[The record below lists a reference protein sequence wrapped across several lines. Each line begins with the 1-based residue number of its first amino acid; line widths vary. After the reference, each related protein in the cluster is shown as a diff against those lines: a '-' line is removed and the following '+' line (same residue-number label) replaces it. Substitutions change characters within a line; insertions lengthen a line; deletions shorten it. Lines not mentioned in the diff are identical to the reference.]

1 MVGNTK
7 SQKRNETMHET
18 VTPALFAITASRGR
32 WQTAPH
38 LLILSDK
45 LTQVAAGDL
54 KRLMVFMPPRSGK
67 SQLIS
72 QFFPAWYLG
81 HHPDNRIILTS
92 YEADFAATW
101 GWKARSVFEEFAPDI
116 FGLSM
121 RGDSSARNR
130 WDITDHVG
138 GMNTAGVGGAITGKG
153 ANCLIGST
161 PIITSDG
168 TKTIESITQMRN
180 MPHILAYN
188 HTTSRLEWCRIIATK
203 ASTKPILE
211 IETVRGRKIRTTREH
226 RVFVDQQGYTE
237 AYRLCEGDRVYVATI
252 AEKPDMPTLREREER
267 KGRPMSSVL
276 PKAPGSPSADA
287 MFSVWGSLRD
297 ACIRVLKSIE
307 TWANRFLLLEGML
320 SKTPCRKE
328 CEIMRSMW
336 QADARKKRKQVLLK
350 RMPKDR
356 AGCTKTNSN
365 MPGMRGDIPSTVPS
379 NSILHPE
386 LCERCPFKTHD
397 GGWKFTLQR
406 WDELFK
412 TFFRNETPDS
422 GKGSVQMC
430 DMRGEPCLKNP
441 SYRRRCD
448 EQCSNESDNN
458 VSVPP
463 HNSSQIEY
471 DTISGVR
478 EVSGGAVSVYD
489 LQVEGCNNFFA
500 GEILVHNCFIIDD
513 PVKNAEDANSQLKRD
528 KAWDWYQSTA
538 YTRLEPDAAMILIMT
553 RWHPEDLGGL
563 LLKEMEA
570 GGEQWD
576 VLKFPAIAEEN
587 DLMGRK
593 IGEPLWKERYPL
605 ESLNTIQG
613 TVSAYWWAAMYQQS
627 PYART
632 GKTFKR
638 ADFIMA
644 DGGAQGSQVRFWDLA
659 ATEETKGKDPDW
671 TVGCLM
677 SEHRGRFW
685 IKDIIRVRED
695 AAEVERIIAQA
706 ALMDG
711 KETRIF
717 MEQEGGASGKSLIS
731 YYARTVLKGY
741 SFEGI
746 PSTGSKPLRAQPL
759 AAAVAN
765 GNVHLIAAG
774 WNSVFLDEAEQFPNG
789 AHDDQVDAAAQS
801 FNMLFDDKPDPGRF
815 RVAGAKRE

>member
-1 MVGNTK
+1 
-7 SQKRNETMHET
+7 MHET

-32 WQTAPH
+32 WQAAPH
-38 LLILSDK
+38 LLMLSDK
-45 LTQVAAGDL
+45 LTQVAAGSL

-81 HHPDNRIILTS
+81 HQPDNRVILTS

-116 FGLSM
+116 FGLSV

-130 WDITDHVG
+130 WDIVDHVG

-153 ANCLIGST
+153 A
-161 PIITSDG
+161 
-168 TKTIESITQMRN
+168 
-180 MPHILAYN
+180 
-188 HTTSRLEWCRIIATK
+188 
-203 ASTKPILE
+203 
-211 IETVRGRKIRTTREH
+211 
-226 RVFVDQQGYTE
+226 
-237 AYRLCEGDRVYVATI
+237 
-252 AEKPDMPTLREREER
+252 
-267 KGRPMSSVL
+267 
-276 PKAPGSPSADA
+276 
-287 MFSVWGSLRD
+287 
-297 ACIRVLKSIE
+297 
-307 TWANRFLLLEGML
+307 
-320 SKTPCRKE
+320 
-328 CEIMRSMW
+328 
-336 QADARKKRKQVLLK
+336 
-350 RMPKDR
+350 
-356 AGCTKTNSN
+356 
-365 MPGMRGDIPSTVPS
+365 
-379 NSILHPE
+379 
-386 LCERCPFKTHD
+386 
-397 GGWKFTLQR
+397 
-406 WDELFK
+406 
-412 TFFRNETPDS
+412 
-422 GKGSVQMC
+422 
-430 DMRGEPCLKNP
+430 
-441 SYRRRCD
+441 
-448 EQCSNESDNN
+448 
-458 VSVPP
+458 
-463 HNSSQIEY
+463 
-471 DTISGVR
+471 
-478 EVSGGAVSVYD
+478 D
-489 LQVEGCNNFFA
+489 L
-500 GEILVHNCFIIDD
+500 FIIDD

-538 YTRLEPDAAMILIMT
+538 YTRLEPDASMILIMT

-570 GGEQWD
+570 GGEQWG

-593 IGEPLWKERYPL
+593 VGEPLWKERYPI

-638 ADFIMA
+638 ADFI
-644 DGGAQGSQVRFWDLA
+644 
-659 ATEETKGKDPDW
+659 
-671 TVGCLM
+671 
-677 SEHRGRFW
+677 W

-774 WNSVFLDEAEQFPNG
+774 WNSEFLDEAEQFPNG
-789 AHDDQVDAAAQS
+789 AHDDQVDAAAQA
-801 FNMLFDDKPDPGRF
+801 FNMLFNDKPDPGRF
-815 RVAGAKRE
+815 RVAGAKRQ

>member
-116 FGLSM
+116 FGLSV

-130 WDITDHVG
+130 WDIVDHVG

-153 ANCLIGST
+153 ADL
-161 PIITSDG
+161 
-168 TKTIESITQMRN
+168 
-180 MPHILAYN
+180 
-188 HTTSRLEWCRIIATK
+188 
-203 ASTKPILE
+203 
-211 IETVRGRKIRTTREH
+211 
-226 RVFVDQQGYTE
+226 FV
-237 AYRLCEGDRVYVATI
+237 
-252 AEKPDMPTLREREER
+252 
-267 KGRPMSSVL
+267 
-276 PKAPGSPSADA
+276 
-287 MFSVWGSLRD
+287 
-297 ACIRVLKSIE
+297 
-307 TWANRFLLLEGML
+307 
-320 SKTPCRKE
+320 
-328 CEIMRSMW
+328 
-336 QADARKKRKQVLLK
+336 
-350 RMPKDR
+350 
-356 AGCTKTNSN
+356 
-365 MPGMRGDIPSTVPS
+365 
-379 NSILHPE
+379 
-386 LCERCPFKTHD
+386 
-397 GGWKFTLQR
+397 
-406 WDELFK
+406 
-412 TFFRNETPDS
+412 
-422 GKGSVQMC
+422 
-430 DMRGEPCLKNP
+430 
-441 SYRRRCD
+441 
-448 EQCSNESDNN
+448 
-458 VSVPP
+458 
-463 HNSSQIEY
+463 
-471 DTISGVR
+471 
-478 EVSGGAVSVYD
+478 
-489 LQVEGCNNFFA
+489 
-500 GEILVHNCFIIDD
+500 IDD

-638 ADFIMA
+638 ADFIIA

-774 WNSVFLDEAEQFPNG
+774 WNSGFLDEAEQFPNG
-789 AHDDQVDAAAQS
+789 VHDDQVDAAAQA

-815 RVAGAKRE
+815 RVAGAKRG